1 MSEEKIVYEGT
12 IQVRFSDL
20 DAYGHLTATHY
31 VEMVG
36 TSRLLV
42 LEERFGVSMK
52 ALVEKGIGFYLT
64 RTVVNYRKPVKGLV
78 KIRQRS
84 FVATHDGASV
94 LIYFEVLNE
103 AGDITHAEGELTY
116 ITVDLRTG
124 KPIPVPDFL
133 LSAF

>member
-1 MSEEKIVYEGT
+1 MNEEKIVYDGT

-20 DAYGHLTATHY
+20 DAYGHLTATQY

-42 LEERFGVSMK
+42 LEERFGISMK
-52 ALVEKGIGFYLT
+52 MLVEKGIGFYLT

-84 FVATHDGASV
+84 FVASHEGAGV
-94 LIYFEVLNE
+94 LIHFEVLNE
-103 AGDITHAEGELTY
+103 AADVTHADGELTY
-116 ITVDLRTG
+116 VTVDLRTG
-124 KPIPVPDFL
+124 KPVPVPDFL